1 MKRNQLNRF
10 EILLIAFWVMIGI
23 FLFLDWT
30 LIYLVKSVLRTPMQV
45 IFGVLSFV
53 ILPTLY
59 QTTVLT
65 SIYADEDKVK
75 NKGSG
80 V

>member
-10 EILLIAFWVMIGI
+10 EILLIAFWVIIGI

-65 SIYADEDKVK
+65 SIYADEDKAK
-75 NKGSG
+75 NKGTG
-80 V
+80 A

>member
-10 EILLIAFWVMIGI
+10 EILLIAFWVIIGI

-65 SIYADEDKVK
+65 SIYADEDKAK
-75 NKGSG
+75 NKGTG

>member
-10 EILLIAFWVMIGI
+10 EVLLIAFWVIIGI

-65 SIYADEDKVK
+65 SIYADEDKAK
-75 NKGSG
+75 NKGAG

>member
-10 EILLIAFWVMIGI
+10 EVLLIAFWVIIGI

-65 SIYADEDKVK
+65 SIYADEDKAK
-75 NKGSG
+75 NKGTG